1 MPTWMLYGATGY
13 TGVLL
18 AEEAVRRGH
27 RPLLAGRSADKLT
40 PLADRLGL
48 DYLAVGLDDP
58 GALARALSGV
68 DLVLHAAGP
77 FSQTSDPMIRACLA
91 AGIHYLDLT
100 GEIPVFENT
109 FSYHDT
115 ALAKGVALISG
126 VGFDVIPTDC
136 LAKYVSD
143 KLPDAD
149 TLDIAFDA
157 ITRASSGT
165 TRTQLE
171 IIARG
176 GLVRRDGELLAVPLG
191 TGARRIRFS
200 HGERSALTAPL
211 ADLTTVYR
219 ATGIPNITAYIV
231 LPRLLVRLASLA
243 APLFPAA
250 QRLFASAP
258 VRRGLGWL
266 IERTVKGPDADFR
279 HTAHSYIW
287 AHAASARGEE
297 ALAWLETLEAYRF
310 TAIAAVRCVE
320 RVLDGRYRGA
330 LTPAQAFG
338 ADFVLEIEGT
348 KRFDKSDSCPLSQG

>member
-18 AEEAVRRGH
+18 AEEAIRRGH
-27 RPLLAGRSADKLT
+27 RPLLAGRSADKLR
-40 PLADRLGL
+40 PLAERLGL
-48 DYLAVGLDDP
+48 DYLAVGLDEADV
-58 GALARALSGV
+58 LARAVSGV

-77 FSQTSDPMIRACLA
+77 FSQTSAPMIRACLA
-91 AGIHYLDLT
+91 AGRHYLDLT

-109 FSYHDT
+109 FSYHDA
-115 ALAKGVALISG
+115 ALAKNVALISG

-136 LAKYVSD
+136 LAKYVAD
-143 KLPDAD
+143 KVPDAD

-176 GLVRRDGELLAVPLG
+176 GLVRRDGNLVSAPLG
-191 TGARRIRFS
+191 SGTRQIRFS
-200 HGERSALTAPL
+200 HGEKSALPAPL
-211 ADLTTVYR
+211 ADLATVYR
-219 ATGIPNITAYIV
+219 ATGIPNITAYIA
-231 LPRLLVRLASLA
+231 LPHSLVWLASLA

-258 VRRGLGWL
+258 IRRGLGWL
-266 IERTVKGPDADFR
+266 IERVVKGPDADFR
-279 HTAHSYIW
+279 HNARSYIW
-287 AHAASARGEE
+287 ARAANARGED
-297 ALAWLETLEAYRF
+297 AQAWLETLEAYQY
-310 TAIAAVRCVE
+310 TALAAVRCVE
-320 RVLDGRYRGA
+320 RVLGGSFRGA

-338 ADFVLEIEGT
+338 ADFVLEIEGSQ
-348 KRFDKSDSCPLSQG
+348 RFDNI